1 MATRQ
6 PDLVLISWS
15 RNPLVA
21 GSARRIIAARVI
33 GNAVPCRPS
42 LRPNGLLNTALACLL
57 DNDVG
62 FKVVFRKKLQA
73 LADIFC
79 YNVTNRFRGS
89 ENCCSLFPV
98 HLIALKVQSILENGV
113 YNLLETESD

>member
-73 LADIFC
+73 LVDIFC
-79 YNVTNRFRGS
+79 YNVTNRFRG
-89 ENCCSLFPV
+89 
-98 HLIALKVQSILENGV
+98 Q
-113 YNLLETESD
+113 